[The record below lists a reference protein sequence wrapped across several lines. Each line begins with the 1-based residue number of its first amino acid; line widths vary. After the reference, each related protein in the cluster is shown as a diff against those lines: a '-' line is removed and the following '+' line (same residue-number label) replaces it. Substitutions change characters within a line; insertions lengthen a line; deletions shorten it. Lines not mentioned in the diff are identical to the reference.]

1 MSVANH
7 PSSAAGRALEAHL
20 LGQID
25 FDRALA
31 LQQRLVYET
40 SGRRDDTITLLVCE
54 HPPIITIG
62 RGGSRGQVR
71 AVAEDLTSRQIEVRW
86 VNRGGGALV
95 HAPGQVAV
103 YPIVPLEHLGWTV
116 GDYLRRLQAGLAAML
131 ADIGLTV
138 PVRSDLGGIWGRS
151 GQLVAI
157 GTAVKNWVAYHGA
170 FVNVAPAMALQRLV
184 DADHQRQVPLSSL
197 VIERQQAVK
206 MTSVRAA
213 LVARLAESFAA
224 PRHHLYTGHPLLAE
238 TSRPPNARFRRAI

>member
-1 MSVANH
+1 M
-7 PSSAAGRALEAHL
+7 
-20 LGQID
+20 
-25 FDRALA
+25 
-31 LQQRLVYET
+31 T
-40 SGRRDDTITLLVCE
+40 TITLLICE

-71 AVAEDLTSRQIEVRW
+71 ATAEELTSRQIEVRW

-116 GDYLRRLQAGLAAML
+116 GDYLRRLQTGLAAML

-157 GTAVKNWVAYHGA
+157 GAAVKNWVAYHGA
-170 FVNVAPAMALQRLV
+170 FVNVAPAMTLQRLV
-184 DADHQRQVPLSSL
+184 DADAERQVPLSSL

-224 PRHHLYTGHPLLAE
+224 PRQHLYTGHPLLAE
-238 TSRPPNARFRRAI
+238 TTRPPNARFRRAV